1 VPQSIWTHSV
11 KFYYHIRYIVEIL
24 VADAPTSRASSPFRV
39 MALDCGYLGRLWP
52 HPPACTHSW
61 PRSKA
66 AQLNVG
72 SKAYGSFQLMYMS
85 HNGDNAANEGQL
97 QMSNGGQREDKAI
110 LALTT
115 SLSGWVLTHKCQT
128 WQCDQNL
135 HGPLL
140 RAILLM
146 TIKVSVWAMA
156 ANGGKSDRK
165 STKVSY
171 STNMICLGQC
181 TMVIMTL

>member
-1 VPQSIWTHSV
+1 MHP
-11 KFYYHIRYIVEIL
+11 L
-24 VADAPTSRASSPFRV
+24 VGQA
-39 MALDCGYLGRLWP
+39 
-52 HPPACTHSW
+52 HPSESW
-61 PRSKA
+61 PWIVATWADSDHTHQLALTAGLVQRLPE
-66 AQLNVG
+66 LNVG
-72 SKAYGSFQLMYMS
+72 SQAYGSFQLMYMS
-85 HNGDNAANEGQL
+85 HNDDNAANDGQL

-115 SLSGWVLTHKCQT
+115 SLSGWVLTQKCQS

-156 ANGGKSDRK
+156 ANGEKSDRK

-171 STNMICLGQC
+171 STNMIRLGQC